1 MRTLLY
7 SILFMAFFA
16 FASGQTREEIKEFF
30 DEGTYFF
37 NRTEYKEAAYYFK
50 RVVEYHPDNAH
61 YNFKIGECYL
71 NLPGE
76 ESLAI
81 PFLEKAVIQTVAKK
95 KYRDKDFE
103 EKNAPLHAWFYLG
116 NAYRAS
122 NRLDDALMAYNTFIN
137 SPFYYG
143 NYNVNIVENEIKSCE
158 RAKII
163 LDSPVAFEELAL
175 DTMINTTAS
184 EIYPVVSAEG
194 QSIAFVRRL
203 KFYDAIF
210 YAIRQGSSWSQPVN
224 LNPAVGSD
232 GEFYT
237 VSLSSDGSEL
247 YLVKKDLENSDLYVC
262 YRNAS
267 SWTKAEPLNSNINS
281 TAQETWCSISP
292 DKETLWFTSSRKGGS
307 GGLDIYFSGKDKNG
321 HWGKAKNAGKM
332 INTPFDDESPYLAN
346 DGNTLFFSS
355 KGHDSM
361 GGFDIFYSVFDGKSW
376 GIPQNVGSPINNTT
390 DNLGFVPLNDGAT
403 GYYSRIDS
411 VRGTAGDIFRV
422 TLISNKPA
430 P

>member
-1 MRTLLY
+1 MRTLLFP
-7 SILFMAFFA
+7 ILFFAFFS
-16 FASGQTREEIKEFF
+16 FASGQTREEINEFF
-30 DEGTYFF
+30 NEGTFFF
-37 NRTEYKEAAYYFK
+37 NKAEYKEAAYYFK
-50 RVVEYHPDNAH
+50 RVVEYNPDNAH
-61 YNFKIGECYL
+61 YNFKVGECYL

-76 ESLAI
+76 EVSAV
-81 PFLEKAVIQTVAKK
+81 PFFEKAVLQTVTKK

-122 NRLDDALMAYNTFIN
+122 NRLDDALIAYSTFVN

-163 LDSPVAFEELAL
+163 MDSPVIFEETAL
-175 DTMINTTAS
+175 DTVINTTAS
-184 EIYPVVSAEG
+184 EINPVVSAEG
-194 QSIAFVRRL
+194 KSIAFVRRL

-210 YAIRQGSSWSQPVN
+210 YADRKGDSWNNPVN
-224 LNPAVGSD
+224 LNPLVGSD
-232 GEFYT
+232 GEFYP
-237 VSLSSDGSEL
+237 VCLSGDGNEL

-267 SWTKAEPLNSNINS
+267 TWTKAEPLNSNIN
-281 TAQETWCSISP
+281 TPGQETWGSISP
-292 DKETLWFTSSRKGGS
+292 DKETLWFTSSRRGGS
-307 GGLDIYFSGKDKNG
+307 GGLDIYYSRKDKNG
-321 HWGKAKNAGKM
+321 HWGKAMNAGKM
-332 INTPFDDESPYLAN
+332 INTPFDDECPCLAN
-346 DGNTLFFSS
+346 DGKSLFFSS
-355 KGHDSM
+355 KGHNSM

-376 GIPQNVGSPINNTT
+376 GEPRNVGFPVNNTT

-403 GYYSRIDS
+403 GYYSRINAEG
-411 VRGTAGDIFRV
+411 GTAEDVFRV
-422 TLISNKPA
+422 TLMSNKPV

>member
-1 MRTLLY
+1 MRTLLF
-7 SILFMAFFA
+7 SILFMAFLSFV
-16 FASGQTREEIKEFF
+16 SGQTREEIKEFF
-30 DEGTYFF
+30 DEGTFFF
-37 NRTEYKEAAYYFK
+37 NRAEYKEAAYYFK
-50 RVVEYHPDNAH
+50 RVVEYHQDNAH
-61 YNFKIGECYL
+61 YNFKVGECYL

-76 ESLAI
+76 ESLAV
-81 PFLEKAVIQTVAKK
+81 PFFEKAVIQTVAKK

-122 NRLDDALMAYNTFIN
+122 NRLDDALIAYNTFIN

-163 LDSPVAFEELAL
+163 LDSPVTFEELAL
-175 DTMINTTAS
+175 DTIINTTAS
-184 EIYPVVSAEG
+184 EIYPVVSADG

-210 YAIRQGSSWSQPVN
+210 YATRQGISWSQPVN
-224 LNPAVGSD
+224 LNPVVGSD

-237 VSLSSDGSEL
+237 VCLSGDGNEL

-267 SWTKAEPLNSNINS
+267 SWTKAELLNSNINT

-307 GGLDIYFSGKDKNG
+307 GGLDIYFSRKDENG
-321 HWGKAKNAGKM
+321 HWGKARNAGKM
-332 INTPFDDESPYLAN
+332 ISTPFDDESPCLAN
-346 DGNTLFFSS
+346 DSNTLFFSS

-376 GIPQNVGSPINNTT
+376 RDPQNVGSPINNTT

-403 GYYSRIDS
+403 GYYSRINS
-411 VRGTAGDIFRV
+411 AQGTAEVIFRV